1 MIQEPLK
8 TPRKR
13 SRLETEAARS
23 NLRQLVQTA
32 TSSRNPKRR
41 RCALVRLEALDR
53 AGLLREREPKTEPT
67 MAEAM
72 ARDAEDAR
80 FEMERARARARREAR
95 EPNDGKR

>member
-72 ARDAEDAR
+72 ARAELEAQWERDQAR
-80 FEMERARARARREAR
+80 VRARREAR
-95 EPNDGKR
+95 ESNDGKR